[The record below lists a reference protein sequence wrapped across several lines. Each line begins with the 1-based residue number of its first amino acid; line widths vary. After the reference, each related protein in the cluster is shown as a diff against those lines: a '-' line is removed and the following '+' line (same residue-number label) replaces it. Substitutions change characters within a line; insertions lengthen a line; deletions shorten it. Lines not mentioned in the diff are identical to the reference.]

1 MKIAVDAMGGDFAPR
16 NVIDGS
22 ILAACEYGYEIILV
36 GEECSIK
43 KELARHKK
51 IPSGISIKHASEIIG
66 MDEPPAVTI
75 RKKKDSSINVAVNL
89 LKQKKADAMFTA
101 GNTGAMV
108 CSATLK
114 LRTLEAVDRP
124 GISVVLPTMLNS
136 CLLIDIG
143 ANIACKPEHL
153 FQYAVMGSVYCRYV
167 LAKKQVRVGLL
178 SIGEEKSKGNEL
190 IKLAHGLLSKSNL
203 NFIGNVEGKDI
214 FSGRA
219 DVIVCDGFTGNI
231 ILKVLES
238 VAETVTGLFK
248 QQLSSN
254 LLTMIGGLLSM
265 PAFRSLKRK
274 VDYAEHGGAP
284 LLGIDGICIVGHGR
298 SSSKAIKNG
307 IRVAAEAVLHDIN
320 QHIIDS
326 IKDNHV

>member
-1 MKIAVDAMGGDFAPR
+1 MINEEDHLRLQVIQSGLELKESLRLLDTLDSELQKDFEYARNPR
-16 NVIDGS
+16 WGYLTACPTNVGTGMRASVMIH
-22 ILAACEYGYEIILV
+22 LPALV
-36 GEECSIK
+36 MTK
-43 KELARHKK
+43 R
-51 IPSGISIKHASEIIG
+51 IG
-66 MDEPPAVTI
+66 
-75 RKKKDSSINVAVNL
+75 
-89 LKQKKADAMFTA
+89 
-101 GNTGAMV
+101 
-108 CSATLK
+108 
-114 LRTLEAVDRP
+114 
-124 GISVVLPTMLNS
+124 
-136 CLLIDIG
+136 
-143 ANIACKPEHL
+143 
-153 FQYAVMGSVYCRYV
+153 
-167 LAKKQVRVGLL
+167 
-178 SIGEEKSKGNEL
+178 
-190 IKLAHGLLSKSNL
+190 
-203 NFIGNVEGKDI
+203 
-214 FSGRA
+214 
-219 DVIVCDGFTGNI
+219 
-231 ILKVLES
+231 KVLES

>member
-1 MKIAVDAMGGDFAPR
+1 
-16 NVIDGS
+16 
-22 ILAACEYGYEIILV
+22 
-36 GEECSIK
+36 
-43 KELARHKK
+43 
-51 IPSGISIKHASEIIG
+51 
-66 MDEPPAVTI
+66 
-75 RKKKDSSINVAVNL
+75 
-89 LKQKKADAMFTA
+89 
-101 GNTGAMV
+101 
-108 CSATLK
+108 
-114 LRTLEAVDRP
+114 
-124 GISVVLPTMLNS
+124 MLNNS
-136 CLLIDIG
+136 LLIDVG
-143 ANIACKPEHL
+143 ANVDCKPEHM

-190 IKLAHGLLSKSNL
+190 IKLAHDLLSKSNL

-238 VAETVTGLFK
+238 VAETVADLFK

-274 VDYAEHGGAP
+274 VDYAEQGGAP

-298 SSSKAIKNG
+298 SSAKAVKNG
-307 IRVAAEAVLHDIN
+307 IRVAAEAVMHDIN